1 MKNSYWKNRV
11 ALPALWLFL
20 LLSPIGSTQG
30 ITDESG
36 SFPEAVTMRQ
46 LLDITREKSPRYAAL
61 RQRIEAANAEVVAAG
76 VLPNPKINYGRY
88 DLLTRLNTMFD
99 GHVQQQVTLEVP
111 LLIAGQRGARVEAA
125 EKRVE
130 ATAADIEAEFAGLV
144 HNVWTLFVTQL
155 ADQQRIAILD
165 ETAKYM
171 RYLTKIVSGR
181 SQAGNASPYGL
192 LRIEIEAKSVQTR
205 LETVRNDLSATAG
218 DLGVLLGLSGWK
230 PQALGTLSYLGVPD
244 DVEKLWTEAERMNPD
259 LEAARRGEAAAD
271 AGLERARRERW
282 PVPSF
287 QVGSVFTDKPYGNTS
302 FAGVSVEL
310 PIFDRGQG
318 GMARAASEKQ
328 TAILE
333 RDLATARI
341 RSALERAI
349 DLLSRKRETRS
360 NFERNVVEKL
370 TDLKNMG
377 EASYRLGKGS
387 LLELLD
393 ASRSR
398 TETRLTH
405 LDLIQS
411 EIEAELEALRA
422 SGLLLST
429 VETDFS
435 KKR

>member
-244 DVEKLWTEAERMNPD
+244 DVEKLWIEAERMNPD

-302 FAGVSVEL
+302 FAGVS
-310 PIFDRGQG
+310 
-318 GMARAASEKQ
+318 
-328 TAILE
+328 
-333 RDLATARI
+333 
-341 RSALERAI
+341 
-349 DLLSRKRETRS
+349 
-360 NFERNVVEKL
+360 
-370 TDLKNMG
+370 
-377 EASYRLGKGS
+377 
-387 LLELLD
+387 
-393 ASRSR
+393 
-398 TETRLTH
+398 
-405 LDLIQS
+405 
-411 EIEAELEALRA
+411 
-422 SGLLLST
+422 
-429 VETDFS
+429 
-435 KKR
+435 